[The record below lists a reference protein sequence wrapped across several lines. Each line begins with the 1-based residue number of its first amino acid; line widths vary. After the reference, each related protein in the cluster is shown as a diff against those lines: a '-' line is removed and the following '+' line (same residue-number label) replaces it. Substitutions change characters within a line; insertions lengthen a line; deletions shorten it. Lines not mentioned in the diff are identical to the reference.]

1 MSNRGSTGQ
10 PGQRRQAP
18 RTGQSPRAGQARRP
32 SHTPRPDPRTFR
44 RRRIVALLI
53 VVILLGGIIAGA
65 WALKNR
71 FFPSA
76 ASEPEPAPSQ
86 STGPSEE
93 DLANPTDCAVESLAL
108 SVDLAADSL
117 PAGQPANIPI
127 TVENTGEIPC
137 LVDVGKDALTLTIS
151 SGDDTVWSTR
161 HCSGGLPE
169 ERQLLLDVDAKD
181 TTVLAWDGDRSKK
194 GCSED
199 QEQAKPGTY
208 RVKVSLESGSA
219 ELDEEQVFGLH

>member
-1 MSNRGSTGQ
+1 M
-10 PGQRRQAP
+10 
-18 RTGQSPRAGQARRP
+18 
-32 SHTPRPDPRTFR
+32 
-44 RRRIVALLI
+44 
-53 VVILLGGIIAGA
+53 
-65 WALKNR
+65 KNR

-76 ASEPEPAPSQ
+76 ASQPDPSPSQ

-194 GCSED
+194 DCPED
-199 QEQAKPGTY
+199 QEPAKPGTY

>member
-10 PGQRRQAP
+10 GQRAP
-18 RTGQSPRAGQARRP
+18 QARRP
-32 SHTPRPDPRTFR
+32 AQPSRPDPSTFR

-53 VVILLGGIIAGA
+53 ALILLGAIVAGA

-76 ASEPEPAPSQ
+76 ASTPDPSPSE

-93 DLANPTDCAVESLAL
+93 DLANPTDCAAESLAL
-108 SVDLAADSL
+108 SIDLAADSL
-117 PAGQPANIPI
+117 PAGQPANIPVTI
-127 TVENTGEIPC
+127 ENTGEVPC
-137 LVDVGKDALTLTIS
+137 IVDVGKDALTLTIN
-151 SGDDTVWSTR
+151 SGDDDVWSSR

-169 ERQLLLDVDAKD
+169 ERRLLLDLDSKD
-181 TTVLAWDGDRSKK
+181 TTVVAWGGDRSKK
-194 GCSED
+194 GCPDD
-199 QEQAKPGTY
+199 QEKAKSGTY

-219 ELDEEQVFGLH
+219 EIAEEQVFGLH